1 MLFLSVTQQLQH
13 IHRILGDS
21 IIIPSPCISCVVLE
35 IADCWISESTVQVAM
50 QVMAPED
57 VLLTCYFFLFGR
69 IVTKPWPL
77 AMCQQK
83 KMSSFSLAK
92 LHFIAP
98 FHVTFCKKNIV
109 LKMKCSSNI
118 FLYQNAGC
126 HRQPLWWDVLPTC
139 LWDLWDNLFAP
150 GLQQLGGFLQACQG
164 TERRRE
170 RLRIVWVL
178 PRTYPETPTIDAW
191 NSPPVFLEKIEL
203 LIEYQVLTSG
213 PLEKIEL
220 LIDVDRVLVLRVVEG
235 FLPLN
240 SIENMFWMMLIKFTL

>member
-109 LKMKCSSNI
+109 LKMKCSSNS

-126 HRQPLWWDVLPTC
+126 QKGSPSGEMYYPPAFGTICLPQVSNSLEDFCKRVRAPKEGGKDWGLFGFC
-139 LWDLWDNLFAP
+139 L
-150 GLQQLGGFLQACQG
+150 G
-164 TERRRE
+164 
-170 RLRIVWVL
+170 RIL
-178 PRTYPETPTIDAW
+178 
-191 NSPPVFLEKIEL
+191 SL
-203 LIEYQVLTSG
+203 
-213 PLEKIEL
+213 
-220 LIDVDRVLVLRVVEG
+220 
-235 FLPLN
+235 LPLMLE
-240 SIENMFWMMLIKFTL
+240 ILHQFFWRR